1 MKRGTKMKTF
11 KVITS
16 WTGYSEITVQAKN
29 KEQAE
34 QIAFEGNYDRNNE
47 VYSTD
52 DIGVEIFGMKKEDEQ
67 LLNIRENQDANI

>member
-1 MKRGTKMKTF
+1 MKTF
-11 KVITS
+11 KIITS

-67 LLNIRENQDANI
+67 LLNIRENEND

>member
-1 MKRGTKMKTF
+1 MKTF

>member
-1 MKRGTKMKTF
+1 MKTF

-47 VYSTD
+47 MYSTD